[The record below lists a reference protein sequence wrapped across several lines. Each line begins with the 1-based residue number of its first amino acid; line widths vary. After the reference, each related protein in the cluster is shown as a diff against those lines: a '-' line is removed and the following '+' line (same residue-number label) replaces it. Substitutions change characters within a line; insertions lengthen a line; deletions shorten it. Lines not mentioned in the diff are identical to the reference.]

1 MQAANIVGAT
11 AAVTGAIQLAAA
23 RRGVD
28 FGYLYAQARLE
39 SRFDPAAAARGSSA
53 RGLFQFTAGTWLDM
67 VRRHGAEVGLG
78 GAAAALA
85 AGADPATRAAILDL
99 RRDPAL
105 SADLA
110 AAFAADNC
118 SRLETALGRPA
129 SATDLYCAHFMGAA
143 GAIKFLRAK
152 DADPAAAAAALMPAA
167 AHANR
172 AVFFAADGSARG
184 LGEVY
189 DRFAAKLAGNAVP
202 AGGNLLPVQPPAR
215 FAARV
220 EPAVA
225 PAAAARLAYLSLA
238 VLGG

>member
-11 AAVTGAIQLAAA
+11 AAVTGAIQIAAA

-28 FGYLYAQARLE
+28 FSYLYAQARLE

-78 GAAAALA
+78 DAAAALK

-110 AAFAADNC
+110 AAFAADNR

-152 DADPAAAAAALMPAA
+152 DADPGSSAAALMPAA

-172 AVFFAADGSARG
+172 AVFFAGDGSARS
-184 LGEVY
+184 LADVY
-189 DRFAAKLAGNAVP
+189 DRFEARLAGNGVP
-202 AGGNLLPVQPPAR
+202 ATGSSLPVR
-215 FAARV
+215 LAARV
-220 EPAVA
+220 EPAMPPV
-225 PAAAARLAYLSLA
+225 AAARLAYLSLA
-238 VLGG
+238 ILGG